1 MNPRTVL
8 CLLAVVNVWLQLE
21 ANSYS
26 QEPQTGSAGSYFLAP
41 ITTEVHRLRVSS
53 TASAFGRVDAARLIV
68 DGAITLTPLN
78 LIQFEADLRV
88 LSTREPKSLY
98 LELFYGEIKSALDFT
113 LNDELKSRLRVIAK
127 RAGFTEV
134 RLVTTQS
141 SAKWENH
148 YDSKAGD
155 ARSDFD
161 EPVIKNE
168 WIVAHPIRTPLS
180 KVEVGEADCVIE
192 IRQPFD
198 GRQSGLSSDL
208 TTAIKNAVAAMNLSQ
223 PRRKL
228 LFYVSS
234 TTAGVELMETIF
246 STRKPRPVPA
256 EIKSPELRQL
266 LQREADAIKLSPA
279 MVLAQELGFETFSY
293 RHSPNGGAPQ
303 ELLGQP
309 APDFE
314 HTALDGK
321 PLNFKS
327 FRNGRPAL
335 ISFWGVAC
343 APCVKE
349 APYLTMAHKTLGDRV
364 AIVAVNSYDEEL
376 EHVRRFAT
384 ENHFEHPIVVQGA
397 ATAGKY
403 RVSAYPTTFCVDSQG
418 IVIDYF
424 VGFDFPE
431 DIDRRLAKLLNTQ

>member
-8 CLLAVVNVWLQLE
+8 CLLAVANAWLQLDE
-21 ANSYS
+21 NSYS
-26 QEPQTGSAGSYFLAP
+26 QELPTGSAGSYFLAP

-53 TASAFGRVDAARLIV
+53 TASAYGRVDAASLIA
-68 DGAITLTPLN
+68 DGAITLIPLN
-78 LIQFEADLRV
+78 LVQFEADLRA
-88 LSTREPKSLY
+88 LSARDPKKLH
-98 LELFYGEIKSALDFT
+98 LELFYGEIKSQLDNK
-113 LNDELKSRLRVIAK
+113 LNNELISRLRVIAK
-127 RAGFTEV
+127 RAGFTDV

-141 SAKWENH
+141 SAKWENR
-148 YDSKAGD
+148 YGSTTTE

-161 EPVIKNE
+161 EPVLKNQ
-168 WIVAHPIRTPLS
+168 WITAHPIRTPLS
-180 KVEVGEADCVIE
+180 KIEVGDADCVIE

-198 GRQSGLSSDL
+198 GRQTGLSPEL
-208 TTAIKNAVAAMNLSQ
+208 TSAIKNAVAQMNLSQ
-223 PRRKL
+223 PRSKL

-246 STRKPRPVPA
+246 STRKPRPIPA

-279 MVLAQELGFETFSY
+279 MVLAQELGFETFTY

-321 PLNFKS
+321 ILNFTS

-349 APYLTMAHKTLGDRV
+349 APYLTQAHKTLGDRIAV
-364 AIVAVNSYDEEL
+364 VAVNSYDEEL
-376 EHVRRFAT
+376 EHVRRFAI

-397 ATAGKY
+397 ATAQKY

-418 IVIDYF
+418 VVIDYF

-431 DIDRRLAKLLNTQ
+431 DIDRPLAKLLKN